1 MAKVDLTD
9 ILELSVQDRIS
20 LAQQIWDSVA
30 SDPDSLPLTVEQREE
45 LERRLEEYRKNPQD
59 GAAWEDVQRRL
70 RSQLTK

>member
-30 SDPDSLPLTVEQREE
+30 SDPDSIPLSAEQREE

>member
-45 LERRLEEYRKNPQD
+45 LESRLEEYRKNPQD